1 MKSLKKIILFAIV
14 IISIIVV
21 VLGLSGYNYYNKAV
35 SKTPLKDKV
44 AEVQSTQN
52 FVKYEDLPKYLV
64 DATIAV
70 EDHRFWEHGS
80 VDFIS
85 ICRALFSNLKA
96 GEAKEGGSTIT
107 QQVAKN
113 LYFMEDKYNRDR
125 KVAELIMSYKL
136 EKNYSKEQIFEIYV
150 NTIYYGNGYYGVRA
164 AANGYFNKE
173 PKDLTLDECTLLAG
187 VPNAPSKYA
196 PTVSMALCQDR
207 QAKVIRSMVKYNY
220 LSQEEADK
228 IKLGAGL

>member
-1 MKSLKKIILFAIV
+1 MKSLKKLILFAIV

-150 NTIYYGNGYYGVRA
+150 NTIYYGNGYYGIRA

-196 PTVSMALCQDR
+196 PTVNMALCQDR

>member
-1 MKSLKKIILFAIV
+1 MKSLKKLILFAIV

-96 GEAKEGGSTIT
+96 GEAVEGGSTIT

-125 KVAELIMSYKL
+125 KVQKYELTRL
-136 EKNYSKEQIFEIYV
+136 LSKECM
-150 NTIYYGNGYYGVRA
+150 
-164 AANGYFNKE
+164 
-173 PKDLTLDECTLLAG
+173 L
-187 VPNAPSKYA
+187 
-196 PTVSMALCQDR
+196 
-207 QAKVIRSMVKYNY
+207 
-220 LSQEEADK
+220 
-228 IKLGAGL
+228 